1 MRPAKVAACVVVDT
15 RQTST
20 RSRDPV
26 AEKYSGPAITP
37 LYTHYILAL
46 HPPTPCQMNRENSKL
61 LSLPAELRLRI
72 YANVLHFS
80 YPLYRPL
87 RASIIHPWHYISDQN
102 SDDKINTNNLADT
115 ALLLTNRQIH
125 HEAKDCFYELNSFRV
140 SFNHLCSCQN
150 IFPYPAYC
158 QDSGMGLI
166 DYLLHDLPKLHA
178 ATIAFEDIFTFSESI
193 GPIMRNIVPSS
204 HPSLNPLDDD
214 DDIDDT
220 NDENNHTNNDNSHLV
235 SDEIG
240 TLRLE
245 GLPSGRT
252 LEFHLPSL
260 THAWRSLA
268 GTERQQRKPWD
279 SNSGPSHGGS
289 QSTTHRS
296 RLPGQKILS
305 RALEYLHFEANSYDR
320 VPAALRRFFV
330 VAPPP
335 PLPTDKGE
343 HDEDESHN
351 HQAQT
356 AKLQFRSLPDGRER
370 RAGFTIALAR
380 ELAKVFEDDGGAGS
394 IEWVSLDADPKA
406 PVWSF
411 GLDVDM
417 QGDEMEGKKGVGR
430 NEEEEMEIWRVSRRD
445 HSNTTNLLTKSK
457 ASGSAP
463 GKISLHP
470 FPGYRVNSIFPQSG
484 NPFASGQQTSSPS
497 SSSVLGVPNVSNT
510 LLINANSLPK
520 SPASNKFRG
529 TIARRTY
536 VEDFGIGRFGSGIRG
551 APCDAEVR
559 EVDGFARRGEQEVR
573 GLDVPVDDPVV
584 VEVGEAGEEVAE
596 EGFAG

>member
-1 MRPAKVAACVVVDT
+1 
-15 RQTST
+15 
-20 RSRDPV
+20 
-26 AEKYSGPAITP
+26 
-37 LYTHYILAL
+37 
-46 HPPTPCQMNRENSKL
+46 MNRENSTL

-80 YPLYRPL
+80 HPLYRPL

-102 SDDKINTNNLADT
+102 SDDKINSNNLADT

-150 IFPYPAYC
+150 IFPYPAFDENLVRRLEIRSFLPRSNSLISKDSSSSSSSSSIAAVNNDDDDAYDASSDEDEGEEEEAAAAATYGSCKYC

-166 DYLLHDLPKLHA
+166 EYLLHDLPKLHA

-193 GPIMRNIVPSS
+193 GPIMRKLVPSS
-204 HPSLNPLDDD
+204 QTSLNTQNDDGTNN
-214 DDIDDT
+214 T
-220 NDENNHTNNDNSHLV
+220 NDESNHTNNDNPHLV

-245 GLPSGRT
+245 SLPSGRT

-343 HDEDESHN
+343 HDENESHN

-411 GLDVDM
+411 GLDVDI

-430 NEEEEMEIWRVSRRD
+430 NDEEEMEIWRVSRRD
-445 HSNTTNLLTKSK
+445 
-457 ASGSAP
+457 
-463 GKISLHP
+463 
-470 FPGYRVNSIFPQSG
+470 RM
-484 NPFASGQQTSSPS
+484 
-497 SSSVLGVPNVSNT
+497 
-510 LLINANSLPK
+510 
-520 SPASNKFRG
+520 
-529 TIARRTY
+529 
-536 VEDFGIGRFGSGIRG
+536 
-551 APCDAEVR
+551 
-559 EVDGFARRGEQEVR
+559 
-573 GLDVPVDDPVV
+573 
-584 VEVGEAGEEVAE
+584 
-596 EGFAG
+596 

>member
-1 MRPAKVAACVVVDT
+1 MD
-15 RQTST
+15 
-20 RSRDPV
+20 
-26 AEKYSGPAITP
+26 
-37 LYTHYILAL
+37 
-46 HPPTPCQMNRENSKL
+46 RENSTL

-80 YPLYRPL
+80 HPLYRPL

-102 SDDKINTNNLADT
+102 NSDDKINTTNLADT

-150 IFPYPAYC
+150 IFPYPAFDENLVRRLEIRSFLPRSNSLISRDSSKSSSSGDSNISSTNDDASDAFSAEDDEEDEEAGTYTNCRYC

-166 DYLLHDLPKLHA
+166 EYLLHDLPKLHA

-193 GPIMRNIVPSS
+193 GPIMRKLVPSS
-204 HPSLNPLDDD
+204 HPSLNPQDDD
-214 DDIDDT
+214 DEINET
-220 NDENNHTNNDNSHLV
+220 NDESNHTNNDNPHLV

-252 LEFHLPSL
+252 LDFHLPSL

-279 SNSGPSHGGS
+279 SNSSTSHGGS

-330 VAPPP
+330 VAPFS
-335 PLPTDKGE
+335 TNKEG
-343 HDEDESHN
+343 HDEDKFHN
-351 HQAQT
+351 HEPQT

-411 GLDVDM
+411 GLDADM
-417 QGDEMEGKKGVGR
+417 QGDEMEGVDGEGRRRRRRGVGR
-430 NEEEEMEIWRVSRRD
+430 NEEEMEIWRVSRGDRM
-445 HSNTTNLLTKSK
+445 
-457 ASGSAP
+457 
-463 GKISLHP
+463 
-470 FPGYRVNSIFPQSG
+470 
-484 NPFASGQQTSSPS
+484 
-497 SSSVLGVPNVSNT
+497 
-510 LLINANSLPK
+510 
-520 SPASNKFRG
+520 
-529 TIARRTY
+529 
-536 VEDFGIGRFGSGIRG
+536 
-551 APCDAEVR
+551 
-559 EVDGFARRGEQEVR
+559 
-573 GLDVPVDDPVV
+573 
-584 VEVGEAGEEVAE
+584 
-596 EGFAG
+596 

>member
-1 MRPAKVAACVVVDT
+1 
-15 RQTST
+15 
-20 RSRDPV
+20 
-26 AEKYSGPAITP
+26 
-37 LYTHYILAL
+37 
-46 HPPTPCQMNRENSKL
+46 MNRDNSTL

-80 YPLYRPL
+80 HPLYRPL

-102 SDDKINTNNLADT
+102 NDHNSDDKINTNHLVNT
-115 ALLLTNRQIH
+115 ALLLTNHQIH

-150 IFPYPAYC
+150 IFPYPAFDEHLVRRLEIRSFLPRSNSLNSKDSSSSSSRSSITSGEDDDASDASDEGEEAGTYTNCKYC

-166 DYLLHDLPKLHA
+166 EYLLHDLPKLHA

-193 GPIMRNIVPSS
+193 GPIMRKLVPSS
-204 HPSLNPLDDD
+204 SSSCPLTSQLHQDLCEDYENGTHDDD
-214 DDIDDT
+214 DDKA
-220 NDENNHTNNDNSHLV
+220 NDQIHLV

-245 GLPSGRT
+245 GLSEGRT

-268 GTERQQRKPWD
+268 GTEQQQQQQRKSW
-279 SNSGPSHGGS
+279 NGNTRHGGS
-289 QSTTHRS
+289 SSSSQTITHRS

-335 PLPTDKGE
+335 PPLFPTNKQG
-343 HDEDESHN
+343 HDDESHYD
-351 HQAQT
+351 HQQT
-356 AKLQFRSLPDGRER
+356 ARLQFRSLPDGRER

-394 IEWVSLDADPKA
+394 IEWVSLDAEPQV

-411 GLDVDM
+411 GLDGPEIREDGRE
-417 QGDEMEGKKGVGR
+417 GDDGEGGRRRVGW

-445 HSNTTNLLTKSK
+445 
-457 ASGSAP
+457 
-463 GKISLHP
+463 
-470 FPGYRVNSIFPQSG
+470 RV
-484 NPFASGQQTSSPS
+484 
-497 SSSVLGVPNVSNT
+497 
-510 LLINANSLPK
+510 
-520 SPASNKFRG
+520 
-529 TIARRTY
+529 
-536 VEDFGIGRFGSGIRG
+536 
-551 APCDAEVR
+551 
-559 EVDGFARRGEQEVR
+559 
-573 GLDVPVDDPVV
+573 
-584 VEVGEAGEEVAE
+584 
-596 EGFAG
+596 

>member
-1 MRPAKVAACVVVDT
+1 MD
-15 RQTST
+15 
-20 RSRDPV
+20 
-26 AEKYSGPAITP
+26 
-37 LYTHYILAL
+37 
-46 HPPTPCQMNRENSKL
+46 RENSTL

-80 YPLYRPL
+80 HPLYRPL

-102 SDDKINTNNLADT
+102 NSDDKINTTNLADT

-150 IFPYPAYC
+150 IFPYPAFDENLVRRLEIRSFLPRSNSLISRDSSSSSSSSSSITSVNDDDGDAYDASSDENEGEEAAAAATYGSCKYC

-166 DYLLHDLPKLHA
+166 KYLLHDLPKLHA

-193 GPIMRNIVPSS
+193 GPIMRKLVPSS
-204 HPSLNPLDDD
+204 HPSLNPQDD
-214 DDIDDT
+214 DDINET
-220 NDENNHTNNDNSHLV
+220 KDENNHANNDNPRLV

-279 SNSGPSHGGS
+279 SNSSTSHGGS

-330 VAPPP
+330 VAPHP
-335 PLPTDKGE
+335 PLPTDKVGQ
-343 HDEDESHN
+343 DADAFHN
-351 HQAQT
+351 HQPQT
-356 AKLQFRSLPDGRER
+356 ARLQFRSLPNGRER

-411 GLDVDM
+411 GVDADM
-417 QGDEMEGKKGVGR
+417 QGDEQDGGRDDGEGGRTWRMVR
-430 NEEEEMEIWRVSRRD
+430 NEEEEMEIWR
-445 HSNTTNLLTKSK
+445 
-457 ASGSAP
+457 
-463 GKISLHP
+463 
-470 FPGYRVNSIFPQSG
+470 
-484 NPFASGQQTSSPS
+484 
-497 SSSVLGVPNVSNT
+497 
-510 LLINANSLPK
+510 
-520 SPASNKFRG
+520 
-529 TIARRTY
+529 
-536 VEDFGIGRFGSGIRG
+536 
-551 APCDAEVR
+551 
-559 EVDGFARRGEQEVR
+559 
-573 GLDVPVDDPVV
+573 
-584 VEVGEAGEEVAE
+584 
-596 EGFAG
+596 

>member
-1 MRPAKVAACVVVDT
+1 
-15 RQTST
+15 
-20 RSRDPV
+20 
-26 AEKYSGPAITP
+26 
-37 LYTHYILAL
+37 
-46 HPPTPCQMNRENSKL
+46 MNREDSTL

-80 YPLYRPL
+80 HPLYRPL

-102 SDDKINTNNLADT
+102 NSDDKINTTNLADT

-150 IFPYPAYC
+150 IFPYPAFDENLVRRLEIRSFLPRSNSLVSKDSSSSSSSNITSVNDDDDDAYDASSDEDEGEEEAAAAATYGSCKYC

-166 DYLLHDLPKLHA
+166 EYLLHDLPKLHA

-193 GPIMRNIVPSS
+193 GPIMRKLVPSS
-204 HPSLNPLDDD
+204 HPSLNPQDDD
-214 DDIDDT
+214 DEINET
-220 NDENNHTNNDNSHLV
+220 NDESNHTNNDNPHLV

-252 LEFHLPSL
+252 LDFHLPSL

-268 GTERQQRKPWD
+268 GTERQQRKPWG
-279 SNSGPSHGGS
+279 SNSSTSHGGS
-289 QSTTHRS
+289 QKTTHRS

-330 VAPPP
+330 VAP
-335 PLPTDKGE
+335 LPTDQEG
-343 HDEDESHN
+343 HNDEFNN
-351 HQAQT
+351 HQPQT
-356 AKLQFRSLPDGRER
+356 AKLQFRSLPNGRER

-394 IEWVSLDADPKA
+394 IEWVSLDAEPKA

-411 GLDVDM
+411 GLDADM
-417 QGDEMEGKKGVGR
+417 QGDEQDGGRDDGEGGMTWRMVR
-430 NEEEEMEIWRVSRRD
+430 NEEEEMEIWRVSRGDRM
-445 HSNTTNLLTKSK
+445 
-457 ASGSAP
+457 
-463 GKISLHP
+463 
-470 FPGYRVNSIFPQSG
+470 
-484 NPFASGQQTSSPS
+484 
-497 SSSVLGVPNVSNT
+497 
-510 LLINANSLPK
+510 
-520 SPASNKFRG
+520 
-529 TIARRTY
+529 
-536 VEDFGIGRFGSGIRG
+536 
-551 APCDAEVR
+551 
-559 EVDGFARRGEQEVR
+559 
-573 GLDVPVDDPVV
+573 
-584 VEVGEAGEEVAE
+584 
-596 EGFAG
+596 

>member
-1 MRPAKVAACVVVDT
+1 
-15 RQTST
+15 
-20 RSRDPV
+20 
-26 AEKYSGPAITP
+26 
-37 LYTHYILAL
+37 
-46 HPPTPCQMNRENSKL
+46 MNRENSTL

-80 YPLYRPL
+80 HPLYRPL

-102 SDDKINTNNLADT
+102 SDDKINTNSLADT

-150 IFPYPAYC
+150 IFPYPAFDENLVRRLEIRSFLPRSSNLISKDSSSSSSSSSSSITSGNDDDDDAYDASSNEDEGEEEAATYGSCRYC

-166 DYLLHDLPKLHA
+166 EYLLHDLPKLHA

-193 GPIMRNIVPSS
+193 APIMRKLFPSS
-204 HPSLNPLDDD
+204 HPSLNPRDDD
-214 DDIDDT
+214 DDINDT
-220 NDENNHTNNDNSHLV
+220 NDESNHTNNDNPHLV

-252 LEFHLPSL
+252 LEFHLPAL

-330 VAPPP
+330 VAPPL
-335 PLPTDKGE
+335 PLPTSKVGHDK
-343 HDEDESHN
+343 DEFHT
-351 HQAQT
+351 HQPQT

-394 IEWVSLDADPKA
+394 IEWVPLDAEPKA

-411 GLDVDM
+411 GLDVDV
-417 QGDEMEGKKGVGR
+417 QEDEMEGKKGVGR
-430 NEEEEMEIWRVSRRD
+430 NDEEEMEIWRVSRRD
-445 HSNTTNLLTKSK
+445 
-457 ASGSAP
+457 
-463 GKISLHP
+463 
-470 FPGYRVNSIFPQSG
+470 RM
-484 NPFASGQQTSSPS
+484 
-497 SSSVLGVPNVSNT
+497 
-510 LLINANSLPK
+510 
-520 SPASNKFRG
+520 
-529 TIARRTY
+529 
-536 VEDFGIGRFGSGIRG
+536 
-551 APCDAEVR
+551 
-559 EVDGFARRGEQEVR
+559 
-573 GLDVPVDDPVV
+573 
-584 VEVGEAGEEVAE
+584 
-596 EGFAG
+596 

>member
-1 MRPAKVAACVVVDT
+1 
-15 RQTST
+15 
-20 RSRDPV
+20 
-26 AEKYSGPAITP
+26 
-37 LYTHYILAL
+37 
-46 HPPTPCQMNRENSKL
+46 MNRENNTL

-80 YPLYRPL
+80 HPLYRPL

-102 SDDKINTNNLADT
+102 SDDKINTNNLAHT

-150 IFPYPAYC
+150 IFPYPAFDENLVRRLEIRSFLPRSYSLISKDSSSSSSTSITSVNDDNDDAYDASSDEDEGEEEAATYGSCRYC

-166 DYLLHDLPKLHA
+166 EYLLHDLPKLHA

-193 GPIMRNIVPSS
+193 GPIMRKLVPSS
-204 HPSLNPLDDD
+204 QPSLNPQDDVK
-214 DDIDDT
+214 INET
-220 NDENNHTNNDNSHLV
+220 SDESNHTNNDNPHLV

-245 GLPSGRT
+245 SLPSGRT

-279 SNSGPSHGGS
+279 SNSSSPSHGGS
-289 QSTTHRS
+289 SGGQSSNTHRS

-330 VAPPP
+330 VAPPL
-335 PLPTDKGE
+335 PLPTSKVGHDK
-343 HDEDESHN
+343 DEFHT
-351 HQAQT
+351 HQPQT

-394 IEWVSLDADPKA
+394 IEWVSLDQDPEA

-411 GLDVDM
+411 GLDADM
-417 QGDEMEGKKGVGR
+417 QEDEQEGGREGGEGGRTWRMGR
-430 NEEEEMEIWRVSRRD
+430 NEEEMEIWRVSRRD
-445 HSNTTNLLTKSK
+445 
-457 ASGSAP
+457 
-463 GKISLHP
+463 
-470 FPGYRVNSIFPQSG
+470 RM
-484 NPFASGQQTSSPS
+484 
-497 SSSVLGVPNVSNT
+497 
-510 LLINANSLPK
+510 
-520 SPASNKFRG
+520 
-529 TIARRTY
+529 
-536 VEDFGIGRFGSGIRG
+536 
-551 APCDAEVR
+551 
-559 EVDGFARRGEQEVR
+559 
-573 GLDVPVDDPVV
+573 
-584 VEVGEAGEEVAE
+584 
-596 EGFAG
+596 

>member
-1 MRPAKVAACVVVDT
+1 
-15 RQTST
+15 
-20 RSRDPV
+20 
-26 AEKYSGPAITP
+26 
-37 LYTHYILAL
+37 
-46 HPPTPCQMNRENSKL
+46 MNRENSKL

-150 IFPYPAYC
+150 IFPYPAFDENLVRRLEIRSFLPRSNCLISKDSSSSSSSSSIASAINDDDDAYDTFSDEDEGEEEATAAATYGSCRYC

-445 HSNTTNLLTKSK
+445 
-457 ASGSAP
+457 
-463 GKISLHP
+463 
-470 FPGYRVNSIFPQSG
+470 RM
-484 NPFASGQQTSSPS
+484 
-497 SSSVLGVPNVSNT
+497 
-510 LLINANSLPK
+510 
-520 SPASNKFRG
+520 
-529 TIARRTY
+529 
-536 VEDFGIGRFGSGIRG
+536 
-551 APCDAEVR
+551 
-559 EVDGFARRGEQEVR
+559 
-573 GLDVPVDDPVV
+573 
-584 VEVGEAGEEVAE
+584 
-596 EGFAG
+596 